1 LGDETVTHSLS
12 DAVLGTRP
20 RAAGDQDEQP
30 NSAWGFDV
38 AFARRYGSEAAEAPL
53 GAFGHAAN
61 AVLENLLGHR
71 SVRRYQDRALPE
83 GTLQLL
89 VAAAQSAA
97 SSANL
102 QLWSVI
108 HVEDP
113 ALRRALADVAGGQQ
127 HVVQAP
133 LFLVWIADLHR
144 AGELART
151 RGLGAEGLGYLESLL
166 VAAVDTALAA
176 QNAVVA
182 AESLGLGTVY
192 IGALRN
198 QAERVAE
205 ILGLPSNA
213 FAVFGL
219 CVGWPDPEA
228 PSAVKPRLP
237 QRVVLHRDRY
247 ELGESSHAAVG
258 GYDALMQGFYAAHSM
273 AVPEGG
279 WSWHSARRF
288 ATVAA
293 LNGRHVLRE
302 ALQRLGFRM
311 Q

>member
-1 LGDETVTHSLS
+1 
-12 DAVLGTRP
+12 
-20 RAAGDQDEQP
+20 
-30 NSAWGFDV
+30 
-38 AFARRYGSEAAEAPL
+38 
-53 GAFGHAAN
+53 
-61 AVLENLLGHR
+61 LENLLGHR
-71 SVRRYQDRALPE
+71 SVRRYQERALPE

-102 QLWSVI
+102 QLWSVV
-108 HVEDP
+108 HVEDS

-133 LFLVWIADLHR
+133 LFLVWVADLHR

-151 RGLGAEGLGYLESLL
+151 RGLGAEGLGYLESML

-198 QAERVAE
+198 QPERVAE
-205 ILGLPSNA
+205 ILGLPSHA

-219 CVGWPDPEA
+219 CVGWPDPNV

-237 QRVVLHRDRY
+237 QQVVLHRDRY
-247 ELGESSHAAVG
+247 ELGDSSHAAVG
-258 GYDALMQGFYAAHSM
+258 DYDALMQSFYASQSM